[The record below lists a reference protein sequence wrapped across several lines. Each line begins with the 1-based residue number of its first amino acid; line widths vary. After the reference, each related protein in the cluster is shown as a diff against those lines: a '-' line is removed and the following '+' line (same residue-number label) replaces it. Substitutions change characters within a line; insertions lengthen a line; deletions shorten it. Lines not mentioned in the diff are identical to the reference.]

1 MRVRD
6 EQGHIVKLLHFRYN
20 LRNLALLQELQRQH
34 DTQNMPIVV
43 ERSTVRESIQLFR
56 LQLDSS
62 EVRMLNPVETSQVR
76 RKVG

>member
-6 EQGHIVKLLHFRYN
+6 EQGRSVVLLHFRYN
-20 LRNLALLQELQRQH
+20 LRNLAILQELQRQS
-34 DTQNMPIVV
+34 DTCNMPIMV
-43 ERSTVRESIQLFR
+43 ERGTVRESIQLFR

-62 EVRMLNPVETSQVR
+62 EVRMLNPAETTQVR